1 MPHAYLVEVFT
12 CGSHLLPG
20 FVQQLDADAEEF
32 LEGAIVREEHGMEV
46 VAVFTGCGK
55 RKERLVIMLLFSVKR
70 LLLRLRI
77 ADPPGTD
84 ADFHP
89 PSIQVGRRWLKDPP
103 VRSIYFLLFS
113 LLNASPHL
121 TAFNFP
127 IIELRA
133 GPHA

>member
-1 MPHAYLVEVFT
+1 MGWKSWQFSL
-12 CGSHLLPG
+12 
-20 FVQQLDADAEEF
+20 
-32 LEGAIVREEHGMEV
+32 
-46 VAVFTGCGK
+46 AVGTG
-55 RKERLVIMLLFSVKR
+55 KERLVIMLLLRVKR
-70 LLLRLRI
+70 LLFRLRI
-77 ADPPGTD
+77 ADPPGTN

-89 PSIQVGRRWLKDPP
+89 PSIQVGRRWLKDPLI
-103 VRSIYFLLFS
+103 RSIYFLLFS